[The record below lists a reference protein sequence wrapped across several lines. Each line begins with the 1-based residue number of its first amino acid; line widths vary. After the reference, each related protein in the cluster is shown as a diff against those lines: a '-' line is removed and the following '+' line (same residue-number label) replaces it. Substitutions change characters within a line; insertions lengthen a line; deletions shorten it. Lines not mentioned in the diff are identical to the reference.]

1 MLAGP
6 LFAREWQTV
15 PRRPRFYI
23 TRAAYVGLFFVL
35 LWTTWQAMI
44 GFEREPSLGEI
55 ARFSAIS
62 FELFSYTQLA
72 LVLFSGALF
81 GAGTISIE
89 KDRRTFI
96 LLLVTRLADSE
107 IVLGKFAGALLQ
119 VGSVLAASLPVFF
132 AVTLFGGVSFVQVGQ
147 VFAATV
153 GGALLS
159 ISLGVL
165 IATWRDKTFQS
176 IALTILGVVLSL
188 LVVETAVTW
197 ASTTHANPHEVNYWA
212 ANLSTV
218 RAVAASIEFDPTVHH
233 FVLPGVGHLLF
244 GILFSCLTLGT
255 SILNLR
261 RWNPRGETIQQ
272 REVPDAGNPAASTGF
287 VRHAW
292 SNPVLWREIRTRAY
306 GSRPFVIK
314 LAYLVIAGLLL
325 AGLVMNPPEQ
335 DDPDLAFSLAR
346 TIVPV
351 GILSLILINAQ
362 AVASITTERD
372 LKSLDLL
379 LVTDVTPPEFIF
391 GKIWGICFNIKE
403 MLIAPLVMFGVATWM
418 GLLDVPNLIYTSI
431 SFLTLA
437 AFASVLG
444 IHSGLRHDTSR
455 SAIINSLGTIFL
467 LFVGVLICLYL
478 IVISGRFEAQWAA
491 FVLFIILGSIGLWVS
506 LTANAPSGA
515 ITLTASI
522 APAATFYCIIAFV
535 VGDRF
540 SPFGVVVATYAFAVT
555 AMLVPMLS
563 EFDVATGRTSVE
575 GD

>member
-1 MLAGP
+1 LLAGP

-44 GFEREPSLGEI
+44 GFDREPSLGEI
-55 ARFSAIS
+55 ARFNTVA

-96 LLLVTRLADSE
+96 LLLVTRLTDSE

-119 VGSVLAASLPVFF
+119 VGSVLAASVPVFF
-132 AVTLFGGVSFVQVGQ
+132 AMTLFGGVSFAQVGQ

-153 GGALLS
+153 GGALIS

-165 IATWRDKTFQS
+165 IAAWRDKTFQA
-176 IALTILGVVLSL
+176 IALTILGVALSL
-188 LVVETAVTW
+188 LIVETGVTW
-197 ASTTHANPHEVNYWA
+197 ANTTHANAHEVNYWA
-212 ANLSTV
+212 ATLSTV
-218 RAVAASIEFDPTVHH
+218 RAIASAVNFDPNRPH
-233 FVLPGVGHLLF
+233 FVPPGAGHLLF
-244 GILFSCLTLGT
+244 GILFSSLTLGT
-255 SILNLR
+255 SILFLR
-261 RWNPRGETIQQ
+261 RWNPRGEPIQE
-272 REVPDAGNPAASTGF
+272 REVPDATHPGSSKGF

-314 LAYLVIAGLLL
+314 LVYLVIAGLLL
-325 AGLVMNPPEQ
+325 AGLITDPPQQ
-335 DDPDLAFSLAR
+335 DDPDLAFALAR
-346 TIVPV
+346 TILPV

-379 LVTDVTPPEFIF
+379 LVTDVTPPEFVF
-391 GKIWGICFNIKE
+391 GKLWGICFNIKE
-403 MLIAPLVMFGVATWM
+403 MLIAPLLMFGMAAWM
-418 GLLDVPNLIYTSI
+418 GLLDGPSLIYTSI
-431 SFLTLA
+431 SFLTIAL
-437 AFASVLG
+437 FASVLG

-491 FVLFIILGSIGLWVS
+491 FVLFIILGSIGLWIS

-540 SPFGVVVATYAFAVT
+540 SPFAVVTATYAFAVT

-563 EFDVATGRTSVE
+563 EFDVATGRTSIE